1 MPNTALPTLAELE
14 NATEF
19 HARHLGPWDEEQAA
33 MLNVIGV
40 ASRQAL
46 IDAIVPASIKRGNPM
61 DLPAPLTEAQALA
74 ELKHIAQQ
82 NKLMRNYI
90 GQGYYGTLT
99 PGVILRNILENP
111 AWYTAYTPYQAE
123 ISQGRME
130 ALVNFQTMVT
140 DLTGMAIANA
150 SMLDEATAA
159 AEAMTLAAR
168 GGKSKSTRFVVCH
181 DVFPQTLEVIQ
192 TRAKPLGI
200 TVEVVHAAKL
210 AEALQTKDC
219 FAALMQYPGVN
230 GQVRDLKPLI
240 DALHAKGALAI
251 VAADLL
257 ALTLLTPPGELG
269 ADIACGTTQRFGMP
283 MGNGGP
289 HAAYLATKDEF
300 KRSMPGRLVGVSVDS
315 HGNPAYRLALQT
327 REQHIRREKATS
339 NICTAQVL
347 PAVVASM
354 YAVYHGP
361 EGLKRIALRVASY
374 TAILAEGLKSLGCKL
389 IHDTYFDTIQV
400 LTDNRDALVAAANK
414 AGINVRLA
422 SADTVSVSLDETV
435 TRNDIIDL
443 WAVFAGNKA
452 LPSFA
457 AFENGVALGLPSA
470 LRRTSAF
477 LTHPVFNTHHSET
490 EMLRYLRALSD
501 KDLALD
507 RTMIPLGSCTM
518 KLNATSEMIPIT
530 WPEFAQIHPFA
541 PREQLKGYDL
551 LNEQLCSW
559 LSQAT
564 GYAGISLQP
573 NAGSQGEYAGLLI
586 IKAYHEGRGEG
597 HRDICLIPESAHG
610 TNPASAQMA
619 GMKVVVTKCDAD
631 GNVDLDDLK
640 AKCEQHSANLACV
653 MITYPSTYGVFETRV
668 TELCKLVHAH
678 GGRVYVD
685 GANMNALVG
694 LAAPGEFGGDV
705 SHLNLHKTFCIPHG
719 GGGPGVGPVCV
730 VEDLAPYLP
739 AHRSAS
745 LGTEQ
750 QVGAVSAAPLGNAAV
765 LPISWMY
772 IRMMGSEGLK
782 TATEVAILNANYVA
796 ARLADHYDIHFSGGN
811 QAIKGGGV
819 AHECILDLRPLKDTS
834 GVSAED
840 VAKRLIDYGF
850 HAPTLSFPV
859 AGTLMVEPTESESQ
873 FELDRF
879 CDAMIA
885 IREEIRQVESGQQPK
900 DDNLLKNAPHTAAA
914 LLKSDWPH
922 AYSREAAA
930 YPVASLRKQKY
941 WSPVGRVDNVYGDRN
956 LFCSCLPVSEYQS

>member
-1 MPNTALPTLAELE
+1 
-14 NATEF
+14 
-19 HARHLGPWDEEQAA
+19 
-33 MLNVIGV
+33 
-40 ASRQAL
+40 
-46 IDAIVPASIKRGNPM
+46 IKRGNPM

-90 GQGYYGTLT
+90 GQGYYGTQT

-192 TRAKPLGI
+192 TRAEPLGI

-210 AEALQTKDC
+210 AEDLQSKDC

-269 ADIACGTTQRFGMP
+269 ADIACGTTQRLGMP

-400 LTDNRDALVAAANK
+400 LTDNRDSLVAAANK

-457 AFENGVALGLPSA
+457 AFENGVALGLPAA
-470 LRRTSAF
+470 LRRTSAY

-694 LAAPGEFGGDV
+694 LAAPGQFGGDV

>member
-1 MPNTALPTLAELE
+1 MLNTLPTLVELE

-19 HARHLGPWDEEQAA
+19 QARHLGPWDAEQAQ
-33 MLNVIGV
+33 MLSVVGV

-46 IDAIVPASIKRGNPM
+46 MEAIVPASIRRPQAM
-61 DLPAPLTEAQALA
+61 VLPAPLTEAQALA
-74 ELKHIAQQ
+74 ELKAIAQQ
-82 NKLMRNYI
+82 NRLMRNFI
-90 GQGYYGTLT
+90 GQGYYGTHT
-99 PGVILRNILENP
+99 PGVILRNVLENP

-130 ALVNFQTMVT
+130 ALINFQTMVT
-140 DLTGMAIANA
+140 DLTGLAMANS

-168 GGKSKSTRFVVCH
+168 AGKSKSTRFVVCH

-192 TRAKPLGI
+192 TRAAPLGI
-200 TVEVVHAAKL
+200 TVEVVHAAQL
-210 AEALQTKDC
+210 AEHLATNDC
-219 FAALMQYPGVN
+219 FAAVMQYPGVN
-230 GQVRDLKPLI
+230 GQVRDLRPLI

-257 ALTLLTPPGELG
+257 ALTVLTSPGELG
-269 ADIACGTTQRFGMP
+269 ADIALGTTQRFGMP

-289 HAAYLATKDEF
+289 HAAYLATKDEY
-300 KRSMPGRLVGVSVDS
+300 KRSLPGRLVGVSVDS

-347 PAVVASM
+347 PAVIASM

-361 EGLKRIALRVASY
+361 EGLQRIALRVATY
-374 TAILAEGLKSLGCKL
+374 TAILAAGLKTLGRRL
-389 IHDTYFDTIQV
+389 IHDTYFDTLQV
-400 LTDNRDALVAAANK
+400 QCDDRDALLTKAQALVINLRVA
-414 AGINVRLA
+414 
-422 SADTVSVSLDETV
+422 SDDTLSISLDETT
-435 TRNDIIDL
+435 TRQDITDL
-443 WAVFAGNKA
+443 WTIFGGTQA
-452 LPSFA
+452 LPTFA
-457 AFENGVALGLPSA
+457 AFEQGVSLGLPTA
-470 LRRTSAF
+470 LRRTSGF
-477 LTHPVFNTHHSET
+477 LSHPVFNTHHSET

-530 WPEFAQIHPFA
+530 WPEFAHIHPFA
-541 PREQLKGYDL
+541 PREQLRGYEL
-551 LNEQLCSW
+551 LNEQLCAW

-573 NAGSQGEYAGLLI
+573 NAGSQGEYAGLLV
-586 IKAYHEGRGEG
+586 IKAYHESRGQG
-597 HRDICLIPESAHG
+597 HRNICLIPESAHG
-610 TNPASAQMA
+610 TNPASAQMV
-619 GMKVVVTKCDAD
+619 GMTVVVTKCDAD
-631 GNVDLDDLK
+631 GNVDLDDLR
-640 AKCEQHSANLACV
+640 AKCEAHSDKLAAV

-668 TELCKLVHAH
+668 TELCALVHQH

-694 LAAPGEFGGDV
+694 LAAPGQFGGDV
-705 SHLNLHKTFCIPHG
+705 SHLNLHKTVCIPHG

-730 VEDLAPYLP
+730 VEDLAPFLP
-739 AHRSAS
+739 GHRAAGI
-745 LGTEQ
+745 GTAQ

-772 IRMMGSEGLK
+772 VRMMGADGLK

-796 ARLADHYDIHFSGGN
+796 ARLADHYDIHFSSGKSEV
-811 QAIKGGGV
+811 KGGGV
-819 AHECILDLRPLKDTS
+819 AHECILDLRPLKDST

-859 AGTLMVEPTESESQ
+859 AGTLMVEPTESESLA
-873 FELDRF
+873 ELDRF

-885 IREEIRQVESGQQPK
+885 IREEIRRVEQGQWPQ
-900 DDNLLKNAPHTAAA
+900 DDNPLKHAPHTAAS
-914 LLKSDWPH
+914 LLKADWGH
-922 AYSREAAA
+922 AYDRELAA
-930 YPVASLRKQKY
+930 YPVASLRRQKY
-941 WSPVGRVDNVYGDRN
+941 WSPVGRVDNVHGDRH
-956 LFCSCLPVSEYQS
+956 LFCSCVPLSELA